1 MSSATTTAGKS
12 DPDKSAPGKTAPSKT
27 AKAREK
33 MYAVAVS
40 DVQHH
45 SERVFTLHTTR
56 PDAFRFESGEFTM
69 LGLDTG
75 EKVVQRAYSMINSK
89 YDEELGFLSI
99 KVPDGEFTSR
109 LQHVQVG
116 DELLIGK
123 KPTGTL
129 TIDAVA
135 PGRVLYLFST
145 GTGIA
150 PFLSL
155 IQDPDLYPRYE
166 KIVLNHTCRFK
177 ADLVFDR
184 WLRQELPEHP
194 LVGEEAQRQLLYFPT
209 VTREDYERRGRVTEY
224 LRDGRL
230 QQEFGLPAIDA
241 EHDRAMICG
250 SPAMLE
256 EISATVEELGFKS
269 GDRGIAGD
277 YAIEKAFVG

>member
-1 MSSATTTAGKS
+1 MSSAATA
-12 DPDKSAPGKTAPSKT
+12 ASKT

-33 MYAVAVS
+33 MHAVTVT

-45 SERVFTLHTTR
+45 SERVFTLRTTR

-75 EKVVQRAYSMINSK
+75 EKIVQRAYSMISSK

-99 KVPDGEFTSR
+99 KVPDGEFTTM
-109 LQHVQVG
+109 LQKVAVG

-129 TIDAVA
+129 TIDALN
-135 PGRVLYLFST
+135 PGRVLYMFST

-155 IQDPDLYPRYE
+155 IQDMDLYPRYE

-177 ADLVFDR
+177 SDLVFDR
-184 WLRQELPEHP
+184 WLREEMPEHP
-194 LVGEEAQRQLLYFPT
+194 LVGEEASRQLLYYPT
-209 VTREDYERRGRVTEY
+209 VTREPFERQGRVTDH

-230 QQEFGLPAIDA
+230 QEELGLPALDA

-256 EISATVEELGFKS
+256 ELTNTLEELGFKS

>member
-1 MSSATTTAGKS
+1 MSSATTAEVKKKS
-12 DPDKSAPGKTAPSKT
+12 PRDKFH
-27 AKAREK
+27 
-33 MYAVAVS
+33 AVEVT

-45 SERVFTLHTTR
+45 TDRVFTLRTTR
-56 PDAFRFESGEFTM
+56 PDTFRFESGEFTM

-75 EKVVQRAYSMINSK
+75 DKVISRAYSMINSK

-109 LQHVQVG
+109 LQHIQLG

-155 IQDPDLYPRYE
+155 IQDPDLYPRYD

-177 ADLVFDR
+177 GDLVFDQWIR
-184 WLRQELPEHP
+184 EEMPEHP
-194 LVGEEAQRQLLYFPT
+194 LVGEEAAEKLLYYPT
-209 VTREDYERRGRVTEY
+209 VTRERYEREGRVTLH

-230 QQEFGLPAIDA
+230 HEELALPSIDRA
-241 EHDRAMICG
+241 QDRAMICG
-250 SPAMLE
+250 SPGMLE
-256 EISATVEELGFKS
+256 EISSTLEEMGFQS
-269 GDRGIAGD
+269 GDRGVAGD